1 MTYMWNNAEVHEIK
15 EHIHAE
21 SVTYPADIRTP
32 VQLTA
37 GAANVYG
44 AWVQIIAGGTL
55 PGQWDIHYVTFEN
68 ISANDT
74 YRIQFSY
81 GGSNTTMGETPNLV
95 RSAAFTDFIGISVTT
110 GDINH
115 VIPSAADALY
125 ARLKSAGGGNNGYVS
140 VCLHPY
146 L

>member
-21 SVTYPADIRTP
+21 SVTYPADVSAP

-44 AWVQIIAGGTL
+44 AWVQVIAGGTL
-55 PGQWDIHYVTFEN
+55 SNSFDIHYVTFEN

-95 RSAAFTDFIGISVTT
+95 RSAVFTDFVGINVTT
-110 GDINH
+110 ADSNH
-115 VIPSAADALY
+115 NLPSASDALY
-125 ARLKSAGGGNNGYVS
+125 ARVKSANGGNNGFVS
-140 VCLHPY
+140 VCVHPY